1 MKNALIECSRLSKSY
16 ADTAGRKTQAVKEV
30 SLAIREGETFG
41 LVGESGCGKTTLGY
55 MLLDLVKPSSGT
67 IRFDGKDISSL
78 SGQNKKDFRKN
89 CQIIFQ
95 DPYSSINARKSI
107 AFLIRE
113 GLDIHRIGKNRKERD
128 EIVKNIM
135 QSVGLDAAM
144 ADTLPTKL
152 SGGQRQRIA
161 IAQSLVL
168 RPRFVVCDEIVSALD
183 VIIQSQ
189 VLNLLKKLQKEF
201 SLTFLFISHDLNV
214 VSYMADTIAV
224 MYQGEIVESGAA
236 ETLIRNPQHPYTRQ
250 LFECAAVGCGR
261 QRN

>member
-1 MKNALIECSRLSKSY
+1 
-16 ADTAGRKTQAVKEV
+16 
-30 SLAIREGETFG
+30 
-41 LVGESGCGKTTLGY
+41 
-55 MLLDLVKPSSGT
+55 
-67 IRFDGKDISSL
+67 
-78 SGQNKKDFRKN
+78 
-89 CQIIFQ
+89 
-95 DPYSSINARKSI
+95 
-107 AFLIRE
+107 
-113 GLDIHRIGKNRKERD
+113 
-128 EIVKNIM
+128 M

-224 MYQGEIVESGAA
+224 MYQGEIVESGAT

>member
-16 ADTAGRKTQAVKEV
+16 ADMAGRKTQAVKEV

-78 SGQNKKDFRKN
+78 SRQNKKDFRKN

-224 MYQGEIVESGAA
+224 MYQGEIVESGAT
-236 ETLIRNPQHPYTRQ
+236 ETLIRNPLHPYTRQ